1 MKEASVSVWKMAV
14 VVAGTA
20 LVLTGCGGGDGTSSS
35 GTSACSQTGGTTTG
49 SGSQVVKLNS
59 DPNTIGR
66 YDPATLNLKVGDT
79 VEFDWVDSSSR
90 HSVSADD
97 GSFESCLQS
106 SGYKFVVTFSK
117 AGDFKYHCQIHAQM
131 LGDVKVS

>member
-1 MKEASVSVWKMAV
+1 VSVWKIAV

-20 LVLTGCGGGDGTSSS
+20 VVLAGCGGGGGTSSGGGGS
-35 GTSACSQTGGTTTG
+35 SCNQTGGTTSGT
-49 SGSQVVKLNS
+49 GSQVVKLNP
-59 DPNTIGR
+59 DPNTVGR
-66 YDPATLNLKVGDT
+66 YDPSTVNAKVGDT
-79 VEFDWVDSSSR
+79 VEFDWVDSSSQ

-106 SGYKFVVTFSK
+106 AGFKFVVTFSK